1 MIYSPTLKSRLLR
14 QNPNLLHRALPPGR
28 AELPSDLTLLASG
41 EQSRRCTPTQNQT
54 QNDKGA
60 RLKKKQRVKR
70 GRREGSSGAGTRSH
84 APPDT
89 GPDLKALLI
98 KREAGAMGEERELS
112 GF

>member
-14 QNPNLLHRALPPGR
+14 QNPNLLHRALPLGR

-54 QNDKGA
+54 KNDKGA

-70 GRREGSSGAGTRSH
+70 GRREGSSGAGTRS
-84 APPDT
+84 PPDT